1 MFVNSAVSIGAYLH
15 FRMGACVG
23 AIIALDVVRPEP
35 RTAHGPSAS
44 TIDVV
49 GCQWDQQQLTD
60 RSTLGS
66 QPNCLFLGL
75 GRYFTLDLD
84 LLIVEAKNVVFIRN
98 NVV

>member
-44 TIDVV
+44 GAEVFDATTKTIPAIPRGNVDRLVSSLDR
-49 GCQWDQQQLTD
+49 GRSCAKDQRQKRLA
-60 RSTLGS
+60 TLS
-66 QPNCLFLGL
+66 KL
-75 GRYFTLDLD
+75 R
-84 LLIVEAKNVVFIRN
+84 LLLM
-98 NVV
+98 